1 MKIIKA
7 LLKLILFT
15 FIATILLVPKM
26 VIYFIKL
33 NITINSIILDTIKF
47 LVDRVEGELKPK

>member
-7 LLKLILFT
+7 LFKLILFT
-15 FIATILLVPKM
+15 FIAAILLVPKII
-26 VIYFIKL
+26 IYFIKL

-47 LVDRVEGELKPK
+47 LIDRVEGEVKPK

>member
-15 FIATILLVPKM
+15 FIATILLVPKI

>member
-15 FIATILLVPKM
+15 FIATILLVPKI

-47 LVDRVEGELKPK
+47 LVDRVEGEVKPK

>member
-15 FIATILLVPKM
+15 FIATILLVPKI

-33 NITINSIILDTIKF
+33 NITINSIILDTMKF